1 MAKSVD
7 DVALTSRRRLLKGMG
22 ILSGA
27 LAVAGGCP
35 VHAAAEGDSFS
46 PGALSPNARQES
58 QPFYGRHQGRD
69 RHPAAGVDD
78 AGGLRRAGDG

>member
-46 PGALSPNARQES
+46 PGA
-58 QPFYGRHQGRD
+58 
-69 RHPAAGVDD
+69 
-78 AGGLRRAGDG
+78 